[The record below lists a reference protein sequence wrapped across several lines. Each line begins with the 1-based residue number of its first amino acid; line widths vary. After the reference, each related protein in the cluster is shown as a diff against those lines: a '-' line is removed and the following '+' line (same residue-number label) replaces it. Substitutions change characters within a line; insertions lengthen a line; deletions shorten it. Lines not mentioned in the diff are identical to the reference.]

1 MQERT
6 SGAAGLVGLRRKL
19 FIIAAYL
26 VIAAAML
33 ALVTYGQ
40 YKVSIDGTVNMT
52 RAASVQASILLE
64 YDLDDMDERSE
75 QSDETETQSGTQD
88 QSAGTNTV
96 DLASFLT
103 NLRPGDDAKK
113 YAEDYVGSDSLK
125 TGHWMRFNVYNYN
138 YYNNDDVTSMPLSYH
153 VRIKANYR
161 LPLDIYL
168 VTNDDDTKDV
178 YYHMTYVPGEREY
191 RILTETEEEQSF
203 TLRSAT
209 KQSQEFYAFV
219 GWEPMDLNDLE
230 VARQKASADL
240 RKEVEVLELSVVLN
254 QNQADNGLEF
264 INDLPAEEWIKS
276 KLEQHINSVTSAST
290 STSEQQS
297 GEG

>member
-168 VTNDDDTKDV
+168 VTSDNGGKTR
-178 YYHMTYVPGEREY
+178 YHMTYVQDEGEY
-191 RILTETEEEQSF
+191 RLLDSTGAEERSFTFGTETES
-203 TLRSAT
+203 R
-209 KQSQEFYAFV
+209 EFYAFV

-240 RKEVEVLELSVVLN
+240 RKEVEVLQLSVVLN

>member
-113 YAEDYVGSDSLK
+113 YAEDYVQSDSLK

-168 VTNDDDTKDV
+168 VTSDNGGKTR
-178 YYHMTYVPGEREY
+178 YHMTYVQDEGEY
-191 RILTETEEEQSF
+191 RLLDSTGAEERSFTFGTETES
-203 TLRSAT
+203 R
-209 KQSQEFYAFV
+209 EFYAFV

-240 RKEVEVLELSVVLN
+240 RKEVEVLQLSVVLN